1 MKGMFWMLVVMLS
14 LLTLISALG
23 GGIRYRENF
32 FDEVLELQDINA
44 QLHETS
50 AEPSPLAI
58 LEESVTEPTPLLAC
72 KPPAPAPANNPV
84 PPPSSK
90 APVMAGVG
98 GYSGPS
104 YASV

>member
-44 QLHETS
+44 ELHETLPAPLS
-50 AEPSPLAI
+50 PVITQEPVAK
-58 LEESVTEPTPLLAC
+58 PTPVKAC
-72 KPPAPAPANNPV
+72 KPPAPAPINTPAP
-84 PPPSSK
+84 
-90 APVMAGVG
+90 APVKSPAPIVG

>member
-32 FDEVLELQDINA
+32 FEEVLELQDINA
-44 QLHETS
+44 QLHETN
-50 AEPSPLAI
+50 ADPLPLDM
-58 LEESVTEPTPLLAC
+58 LEESVREPTPVKAC
-72 KPPAPAPANNPV
+72 KPPAPAPVNNPV
-84 PPPSSK
+84 PTPPSK

-98 GYSGPS
+98 GYFGPT

>member
-44 QLHETS
+44 ELHETVP
-50 AEPSPLAI
+50 EPLPPVIAQ
-58 LEESVTEPTPLLAC
+58 EPVAAPTPVKAC
-72 KPPAPAPANNPV
+72 KPPAPAPANTRAR
-84 PPPSSK
+84 
-90 APVMAGVG
+90 APAPLVG

>member
-1 MKGMFWMLVVMLS
+1 MLVVMLS

-44 QLHETS
+44 ELHETVP
-50 AEPSPLAI
+50 EPLPPVIAQ
-58 LEESVTEPTPLLAC
+58 EPAAAPTPVKAC
-72 KPPAPAPANNPV
+72 KPSAPAPANTR
-84 PPPSSK
+84 
-90 APVMAGVG
+90 APAPLVG

>member
-14 LLTLISALG
+14 MLTLISALG

-32 FDEVLELQDINA
+32 FEEVLELQDINA
-44 QLHETS
+44 ELHEPLPAPLPGSYTEEEVKPS
-50 AEPSPLAI
+50 AP
-58 LEESVTEPTPLLAC
+58 VKAC
-72 KPPAPAPANNPV
+72 KPPAPAPVNTPPAPV
-84 PPPSSK
+84 KTPPPTE
-90 APVMAGVG
+90 MVG